1 MTDSTRAVS
10 AATTG
15 GLPYAT
21 KAPAAK
27 ATTSFADELA
37 KSTSTSA
44 SSTKAAARPENEQTK
59 KIAGHS
65 YARIENGSDKGQ
77 FLNQLASSPRLGT
90 VFRMVER
97 DDRVFHVYGT
107 GKARVVVE
115 LKAKATTDATT
126 DPTSD
131 TSTDTTPKTSTATT
145 NPATS

>member
-1 MTDSTRAVS
+1 MTESTRAVS

-15 GLPYAT
+15 GVPYAT

-27 ATTSFADELA
+27 TTKSFADELA

-44 SSTKAAARPENEQTK
+44 SSTKAAARPDNEQTK
-59 KIAGHS
+59 KIAGHA
-65 YARIENGSDKGQ
+65 YARIENGSDKGL

-107 GKARVVVE
+107 GKDRIVVE
-115 LKAKATTDATT
+115 LKAKTA
-126 DPTSD
+126 
-131 TSTDTTPKTSTATT
+131 TDTTTDTRTDTAPETSTATPA
-145 NPATS
+145 PATS